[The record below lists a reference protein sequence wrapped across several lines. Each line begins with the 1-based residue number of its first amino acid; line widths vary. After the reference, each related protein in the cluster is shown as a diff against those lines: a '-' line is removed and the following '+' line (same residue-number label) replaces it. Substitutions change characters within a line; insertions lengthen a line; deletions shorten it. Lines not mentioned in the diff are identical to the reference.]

1 MTYYASRPTPSQ
13 CASPT
18 RGALVLFLYQLE
30 ACFWL
35 VEPLLLSFFAE
46 GGVPC
51 ADLSALLEAG
61 IFTLEVLDV
70 SVKFID
76 EVH

>member
-18 RGALVLFLYQLE
+18 RGALVLVLQQLVAYFLM
-30 ACFWL
+30 
-35 VEPLLLSFFAE
+35 VEPLLLEICAE

-51 ADLSALLEAG
+51 AEFSALLDAG
-61 IFTLEVLDV
+61 NFSLEVLDV
-70 SVKFID
+70 SAQFLD

>member
-1 MTYYASRPTPSQ
+1 M
-13 CASPT
+13 
-18 RGALVLFLYQLE
+18 GALVFVLQQLV
-30 ACFWL
+30 ACVWL
-35 VEPLLLSFFAE
+35 VESILLAISAE

-51 ADLSALLEAG
+51 ADLVAFLEAV

-70 SVKFID
+70 SAEFLD